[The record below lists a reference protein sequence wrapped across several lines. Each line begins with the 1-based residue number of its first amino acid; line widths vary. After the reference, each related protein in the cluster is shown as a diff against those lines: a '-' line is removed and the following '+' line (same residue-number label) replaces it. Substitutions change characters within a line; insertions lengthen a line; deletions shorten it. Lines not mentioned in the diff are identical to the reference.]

1 MGYYMMKCANKYVV
15 YGLKNYKEVIETV
28 IQDLCAQAYEFD
40 IKLILTEAI
49 SNAFYH
55 GNNGNE
61 ELPICIRYFFHQG
74 LVTFEIE
81 DCCKVPSKFVLPNLA
96 DEPDPFQ
103 ESNRGLFLI
112 GCYADKIEFLEGKLI
127 IEKTI
132 GKI

>member
-1 MGYYMMKCANKYVV
+1 MMKYANKYVI
-15 YGLKNYKEVIETV
+15 YGLKNYKEVIAAV
-28 IQDLCAQAYEFD
+28 IKDLCAQSCEFD

-61 ELPICIRYFFHQG
+61 ELPIHIRYFLRNG

-81 DCCKVPSKFVLPNLA
+81 DCCKTPNKFVLPNPMA
-96 DEPDPFQ
+96 EPDPFQ

-112 GCYADKIEFLEGKLI
+112 GCYADKLEIQEGKLI
-127 IEKTI
+127 IEKI
-132 GKI
+132 IKAI

>member
-1 MGYYMMKCANKYVV
+1 MMKYANKYVI
-15 YGLKNYKEVIETV
+15 YGLKNYKEVIAAV
-28 IQDLCAQAYEFD
+28 IRDLCAQSYEFD

-61 ELPICIRYFFHQG
+61 DLPICIRYLLHNG

-81 DCCKVPSKFVLPNLA
+81 DCCKVRDKFVLPNAMEQL
-96 DEPDPFQ
+96 DPFQ

-112 GCYADKIEFLEGKLI
+112 ECYADKIEFQEGKLI

-132 GKI
+132 KAT